1 MIRILLVDDQNIVRQ
16 GIQALLESRP
26 RLKVVGTAEDGNSA
40 IEQVEILRPDV
51 VLIDIEMPVMSG
63 ITATHKICQQFPTT
77 KVLVLSSHE
86 DREYVA
92 EALRAGAE
100 GYLLK
105 NTLAED
111 LEQAIWS
118 VYRGQSQIESKL
130 LKEVLASASA
140 SSSITSVEKNGS
152 TLVGKKPV
160 QETSLKL
167 HGDSKGVLVSNVN
180 NTNDKCLPKIGESTQ
195 SVERR
200 QRAEGRGQTDHLAG
214 DSLPS
219 AGGEAPDCQ
228 LRQAL
233 DANASPHTTS
243 AFQGKSL
250 GKNGSPSKI
259 SKKIHQPACSQ
270 PKSIPRTKNKYRSGI
285 KWLAWSGIIGLFTV
299 GGWFGYSYYIQHTAE
314 PIAVKSLSAQ
324 KGTVEN
330 TVSESG
336 TVEYGEQRTLKS
348 PGENLTVEQVK
359 VAEGDRV
366 SAGETLILLRDREA
380 EEQER
385 DRVAENAQQEVT
397 LARNLQKVSE
407 ARQKLIH
414 QETELTKLK
423 EPFQLGAVAESVFL
437 EEQRQLVEAQAELR
451 DTRAEVKKA
460 ELDVGKGQDKLRAI
474 QQLLKDR
481 LVNAPIDGVVLD
493 VQAEDGDGITTD
505 TELLT
510 LGDKSEERVTLRL
523 TTLNAAKI
531 RLNQVAR
538 VSEIG
543 PNPKTFTGRVISLH
557 PAATAEDEQEGGLSN
572 PFGQQSD
579 NQNKVDTTIL
589 LDRPSQTL
597 IPGSQVDVEIVQ
609 QQRQEVVT
617 LPIEA
622 LQRTGTQPFVWVEDG
637 QGRAKKQ
644 PVTSGLEG
652 LELVEVT
659 SGLKAGERIIL
670 PPSTGTLAPDTPVKI
685 VDDTLPQKQ
694 VQ

>member
-16 GIQALLESRP
+16 GIQALLEPRP
-26 RLKVVGTAEDGNSA
+26 RLKVVGTAKDGNSA
-40 IEQVEILRPDV
+40 VEQVEALRPDI

-86 DREYVA
+86 NQEYVA
-92 EALRAGAE
+92 EALQAGAE

-105 NTLAED
+105 DTLAED

-130 LKEVLASASA
+130 LKEVLTVASASR
-140 SSSITSVEKNGS
+140 SITSLEKNGS
-152 TLVGKKPV
+152 TEVGKKPV

-167 HGDSKGVLVSNVN
+167 RDSKGVSVSNVN

-195 SVERR
+195 SSE
-200 QRAEGRGQTDHLAG
+200 
-214 DSLPS
+214 
-219 AGGEAPDCQ
+219 
-228 LRQAL
+228 
-233 DANASPHTTS
+233 
-243 AFQGKSL
+243 
-250 GKNGSPSKI
+250 NGSPSKI
-259 SKKIHQPACSQ
+259 SKKIHQPAFEQ

-285 KWLAWSGIIGLFTV
+285 RWLAWSGIIGLFTV

-474 QQLLKDR
+474 QQKLKDR

-609 QQRQEVVT
+609 QQRQNVVT

-622 LQRTGTQPFVWVEDG
+622 LQRTGTQPFVWVESDR
-637 QGRAKKQ
+637 GRAKKQ
-644 PVTSGLEG
+644 PVTPGLEG

>member
-140 SSSITSVEKNGS
+140 SRSITSVEKNGS
-152 TLVGKKPV
+152 TEVGKKPV
-160 QETSLKL
+160 QETLLKL
-167 HGDSKGVLVSNVN
+167 DGDSKGVSDI
-180 NTNDKCLPKIGESTQ
+180 NDKCLPKIEESIH
-195 SVERR
+195 SSKN
-200 QRAEGRGQTDHLAG
+200 G
-214 DSLPS
+214 LPS
-219 AGGEAPDCQ
+219 K
-228 LRQAL
+228 
-233 DANASPHTTS
+233 T
-243 AFQGKSL
+243 
-250 GKNGSPSKI
+250 
-259 SKKIHQPACSQ
+259 SKKIQKPAGSQ
-270 PKSIPRTKNKYRSGI
+270 SKSIPRTKNKYRSGI
-285 KWLAWSGIIGLFTV
+285 RWLAWSGIISLFAV
-299 GGWFGYSYYIQHTAE
+299 GGWFSYSYYIQHSAE

-330 TVSESG
+330 IVSESG

-359 VAEGDRV
+359 VVEGDRV
-366 SAGETLILLRDREA
+366 SAGETLLLLRDREA

-385 DRVAENAQQEVT
+385 EQVVQNAQQEIT
-397 LARNLQKVSE
+397 LARNRQQVAE

-414 QETELTKLK
+414 QETELSKLK
-423 EPFQLGAVAESVFL
+423 KPFQLGAIAESVFL

-451 DTRAEVKKA
+451 NARAEVRKA
-460 ELDVGKGQDKLRAI
+460 ELDVGKGQDKLKAI

-510 LGDKSEERVTLRL
+510 LGDKSQERIKLRL
-523 TTLNAAKI
+523 TTLNAAQV

-557 PAATAEDEQEGGLSN
+557 PAATAEDEKEGESSN

-579 NQNKVDTTIL
+579 NQNKVETTIL

-609 QQRQEVVT
+609 QQRQNVVT

-622 LQRTGTQPFVWVEDG
+622 VQRTGSQPFVWVEDDR
-637 QGRAKKQ
+637 GRAKKQ
-644 PVTSGLEG
+644 PVTPGLEG

-659 SGLKAGERIIL
+659 SGLKAGERVIL
-670 PPSTGTLAPDTPVKI
+670 PPSTGTLAPDTPVTI
-685 VDDTLPQKQ
+685 VDDTRAQKQ

>member
-16 GIQALLESRP
+16 GLQALLEPRP
-26 RLKVVGTAEDGNSA
+26 KLKVVGTAEDGNSA
-40 IEQVEILRPDV
+40 IQQVETLRPDV

-63 ITATHKICQQFPTT
+63 ITATQKICQQFPTT

-86 DREYVA
+86 NQEYVTQ
-92 EALRAGAE
+92 ALRAGAE

-118 VYRGQSQIESKL
+118 VYQGQSQIESKL
-130 LKEVLASASA
+130 LKEVLASASV
-140 SSSITSVEKNGS
+140 SQSITSAEKNGS
-152 TLVGKKPV
+152 TKVGKQLVKK
-160 QETSLKL
+160 TSPKL
-167 HGDSKGVLVSNVN
+167 HSDANDISVSNL
-180 NTNDKCLPKIGESTQ
+180 NDRCLPKIRESTQ
-195 SVERR
+195 SSEN
-200 QRAEGRGQTDHLAG
+200 E
-214 DSLPS
+214 
-219 AGGEAPDCQ
+219 
-228 LRQAL
+228 
-233 DANASPHTTS
+233 
-243 AFQGKSL
+243 
-250 GKNGSPSKI
+250 SPSKI
-259 SKKIHQPACSQ
+259 SKKIHQPAFSQ
-270 PKSIPRTKNKYRSGI
+270 PKSISKTKNKYRSGTR
-285 KWLAWSGIIGLFTV
+285 WLVWSGIISLFAV
-299 GGWFGYSYYIQHTAE
+299 GGWFGYSYYIQHSAE
-314 PIAVKSLSAQ
+314 PITVKSLPAQ

-330 TVSESG
+330 IVSESG

-366 SAGETLILLRDREA
+366 RAGETLLLLRDREA

-385 DRVAENAQQEVT
+385 EQIASNAQQEIT
-397 LARNLQKVSE
+397 LARNRQKVAE

-423 EPFQLGAVAESVFL
+423 EPFQLGAIAESVFL

-451 DTRAEVKKA
+451 DAQAEVKKA
-460 ELDVGKGQDKLRAI
+460 ELDIGKGQDKLLAI
-474 QQLLKDR
+474 QQKLDDR

-510 LGDKSEERVTLRL
+510 LGDKSQERIKLRL
-523 TTLNAAKI
+523 TTLNAAKV

-543 PNPKTFTGRVISLH
+543 PNPETFTGRIISLH
-557 PAATAEDEQEGGLSN
+557 PAATAEDEKEGGSSN

-579 NQNKVDTTIL
+579 DQNKVETTIL
-589 LDRPSQTL
+589 LDKPSQTL

-609 QQRQEVVT
+609 QQRQNVVT

-622 LQRTGTQPFVWVEDG
+622 LQRTGSQPFVWVEDG

-644 PVTSGLEG
+644 PVTPGLEG

-670 PPSTGTLAPDTPVKI
+670 PPSTETLAPDSPVTI
-685 VDDTLPQKQ
+685 VDDTKAQKQ